1 MSDLTNFPA
10 PLDTVILD
18 RVLAGQGSAEDQALV
33 HAWAARDPGNEAL
46 RHVLAHLRQGA
57 RGTASLSSVDAAW
70 ERLRATRLHRV
81 SSGVPSGDTHP
92 KTARARAEGMR
103 TGPRRMAP
111 WLRTNPA
118 RTWRWTLPVAV
129 VALLAVIVGG
139 IAVRGRTH
147 RTSDAPQSW
156 TTYATT
162 TGQVAHLTLRD
173 GTRVVLA
180 PATQLLV
187 PSDFGR
193 DQRVVRMT
201 GEAYFDVA
209 RVTGAPFSVRTGSV
223 RTNVL
228 GTTFDVT
235 HYPDDADVRVAVT
248 SGKVS
253 VGTDVSHRSSIT
265 LTAGAVGHVT
275 DSTATVTLLD
285 NVSDVSG
292 WTGGHLVFRRAPVS
306 EVLATVGRWYGY
318 RFRLADSALAVQ
330 HITAT
335 LDYDARAEVLTS
347 LKALL
352 EVSMS
357 FDGNVITLHAL
368 HPSDATPAPVRT
380 HEPGNSMSTVKEV
393 GR

>member
-1 MSDLTNFPA
+1 MSDLTDFPA
-10 PLDTVILD
+10 PLDTVLLD
-18 RVLAGQGSAEDQALV
+18 RVLAGQGSADDQALV
-33 HAWAARDPGNEAL
+33 RAWAARDPGNEAV
-46 RHVLAHLRQGA
+46 RHVLAHLRQGV
-57 RGTASLSSVDAAW
+57 RGPASSPSVDAAW

-81 SSGVPSGDTHP
+81 AAAVQSGDTHP
-92 KTARARAEGMR
+92 ETVSERANGMR
-103 TGPRRMAP
+103 ATSRRMAT
-111 WLRTNPA
+111 WVRTNP
-118 RTWRWTLPVAV
+118 RTRRWTLPIAVAV
-129 VALLAVIVGG
+129 LLAVIVGG
-139 IAVRGRTH
+139 ITVRGH
-147 RTSDAPQSW
+147 AHGPSDAPQSW
-156 TTYATT
+156 TTYATA

-173 GTRVVLA
+173 GTHVVLA

-187 PSDFGR
+187 PSDFGGE
-193 DQRVVRMT
+193 QRAVRLT

-253 VGTDVSHRSSIT
+253 VGTEVSRRPSIT

-318 RFRLADSALAVQ
+318 QFRLADSALAVQ

-352 EVSMS
+352 EVSMT
-357 FDGNVITLHAL
+357 FDGNVITLHSW
-368 HPSDATPAPVRT
+368 HPGDATPAPPRT
-380 HEPGNSMSTVKEV
+380 HEPRNSMSTVKEV